1 MAVADARAYADA
13 GLHAVIVENMH
24 DRPYLRGAAG
34 PEIVAAMTMAVAGVR
49 SAVGVPLGVQILAA
63 ADRQAVAVAHAAGAS
78 FVRVECFAFAHV
90 GDEGIHQS
98 NAGDLLRYR
107 KAIGADGVRVLADVK
122 KKHSAHALTAD
133 VGHRGSRAR
142 GGVLPGRRR
151 DRHRRRHRPA
161 RRSPEE
167 VASVKVAVGIPVL
180 VGSGITA
187 ENLGR
192 YAAADAFIVGTS
204 LKRDGDWTQA
214 VDPLRAR
221 ALVAARERLRRLAA
235 RVTPDLVVLGN
246 LLVDDIVFADGRTR
260 MGEAGGATLYARGH
274 GRALGR
280 AGRDRLAAGARV
292 PAGGP
297 RRARRARRRS
307 RGRDGP
313 AARPAHVAPLRGP
326 RGAAWCTTS
335 TRPPTRRRR
344 RCPTASPPP
353 GVAPAPST
361 WRRCRCR
368 CSTTSSPA

>member
-1 MAVADARAYADA
+1 MEPAGRERTARDLFGVPHSLIGAVHVAALPGTPRASLDVARIVEMAVADARAYADA

-49 SAVGVPLGVQILAA
+49 GAVGVPVGVQILAA
-63 ADRQAVAVAHAAGAS
+63 SDRQAVAVAHAAGAS

-107 KAIGADGVRVLADVK
+107 KAIGADGVRVLSDVK

-133 VGHRGSRAR
+133 VPIAEAAHAAEFFLAD
-142 GGVLPGRRR
+142 GVIVTGVASG
-151 DRHRRRHRPA
+151 RPA
-161 RRSPEE
+161 SPEE

-214 VDPLRAR
+214 VDPQRAR
-221 ALVAARERLRRLAA
+221 ALVAARERLAGSRR
-235 RVTPDLVVLGN
+235 G
-246 LLVDDIVFADGRTR
+246 
-260 MGEAGGATLYARGH
+260 
-274 GRALGR
+274 
-280 AGRDRLAAGARV
+280 
-292 PAGGP
+292 
-297 RRARRARRRS
+297 
-307 RGRDGP
+307 
-313 AARPAHVAPLRGP
+313 
-326 RGAAWCTTS
+326 
-335 TRPPTRRRR
+335 
-344 RCPTASPPP
+344 
-353 GVAPAPST
+353 
-361 WRRCRCR
+361 
-368 CSTTSSPA
+368 